1 MEPIDKRDEQNA
13 VLMSDSRDRLP
24 PHDLNEKPIFA
35 PGDVI
40 SERYRVIRFIAR
52 GGMGEVY
59 EVEDWELQSRIA
71 LKTIAPER
79 ASSPKQVARFRQE
92 IQLARKVSHPNVC
105 RVFDLG
111 RHKMSAS
118 SSSGAN
124 APRSGDSG
132 SVHDVLFLTME
143 LLPGE
148 TLSSYLEKHGPM
160 TTEQALPIVR
170 QLVSALAAAHHM
182 GIVHRDFKPGNVM
195 LEETP
200 NGMVAKVT
208 DFGLATN
215 PESDETISRS
225 ITQVLGTPEYMAPEQ
240 LRGQCSNRT
249 DIFALG
255 LTVFQMLTGALP
267 ISADTASKV
276 LKTSETGKRGGYRW
290 RGAIS
295 KSLATNPAERFAS
308 VEEFWYAL
316 SGERVPGQFGWK
328 AIAASTRRFWIIYA
342 AAACLAIGGIAAVL
356 TGVVPNPF
364 RRLPQQ
370 KHIAVLPFENIGND
384 ASNQAFAEGMAESL
398 TSKLSQLERYQ
409 KSFWVVPSSD
419 TRNIKSLDEAYRN
432 LNVTLAVTGSI
443 EHTADGVNLTAD
455 LVDPQNHRQLASRSI
470 HVNSANLEEMQ
481 QRVWEAVAD
490 MLDLQ
495 VSRKIKDE
503 LAAGGTN
510 QPHAFE
516 LYERG
521 VGYLKV
527 SDLGDT
533 DRAIGLFDQAIV
545 DDPQYAQAYAGLGD
559 AYATKYFLTKDPQ
572 WIALATQ
579 NAARAVQLNDRLIPV
594 RTTLARVYQETGQLD
609 KALAEYQLV
618 REQDPS
624 VMEAVNQIGEIYQA
638 QGKYPQAENAFKDA
652 IARWPTYWQGYVNLG
667 ALYYQQGQFAKAV
680 EQFRL
685 VIDLAPDEAV
695 GYYNLGGAYIALGR
709 NQDAI
714 TVLKKGLGITPD
726 ASAWTNL
733 GAAYMYVGKWED
745 AAEAMKKATEMVPN
759 DHVLWRNLGD
769 SYDQIPSRR
778 ADARQAYAKAL
789 ETATAELKVNPK
801 NPVVLS
807 GIALYQAHLGDSKQ
821 AEEFINR
828 ALQIAPKDSDT
839 LFTSALVYELIGNRD
854 QALKAVQAAVKAGYS
869 LDEVEKEP
877 ELRGLQSDPR
887 YRQWVQEE
895 KKAEVNPG
903 VTKTS

>member
-40 SERYRVIRFIAR
+40 SDRYRVIRFIAR

-79 ASSPKQVARFRQE
+79 ASSAKQVNRFRQE

-111 RHKMSAS
+111 RHKISGSAP
-118 SSSGAN
+118 SGAN

-148 TLSSYLEKHGPM
+148 TLSAYLEKHGPM

-195 LEETP
+195 LAETS
-200 NGMVAKVT
+200 NGLVAKVT

-276 LKTSETGKRGGYRW
+276 LKTSNTGKRGGYRW
-290 RGAIS
+290 RGAIT

-316 SGERVPGQFGWK
+316 SGERVTGQFGWQ

-342 AAACLAIGGIAAVL
+342 AAACLVIGGIAAVL

-443 EHTADGVNLTAD
+443 EHTPDGVNLTAD

-470 HVNSANLEEMQ
+470 HVSSANLEEMQ

-521 VGYLKV
+521 VGYLKFG
-527 SDLGDT
+527 DLDGANH
-533 DRAIGLFDQAIV
+533 AIGLFNQAIV
-545 DDPQYAQAYAGLGD
+545 DDPQYAQAFAGLGD
-559 AYATKYFLTKDPQ
+559 AYASKYFWTKDPQ
-572 WIALATQ
+572 WIAAATQ

-594 RTTLARVYQETGQLD
+594 RMTLAHVYQATGQLD
-609 KALAEYQLV
+609 KAVAEYQQVL
-618 REQDPS
+618 EQDPS
-624 VMEAVNQIGEIYQA
+624 VIEAEHGMGQAYQA
-638 QGKYPQAENAFKDA
+638 QGKYPQAEKAFQDV
-652 IARWPTYWQGYVNLG
+652 IARRPTYAEVHLDLG
-667 ALYYQQGQFAKAV
+667 ALYYRRGQFDRAV
-680 EQFRL
+680 EQFRSA
-685 VIDLAPDEAV
+685 IDLAPDEPV
-695 GYYNLGGAYIALGR
+695 GYLNLGGTYLALGR
-709 NQDAI
+709 YPEAI
-714 TVLKKGLGITPD
+714 EVLKKGLAIQSNAD
-726 ASAWTNL
+726 SWTNL
-733 GAAYMYVGKWED
+733 GAAYMYVGQWD
-745 AAEAMKKATEMVPN
+745 NAAEAMKKATELSPN

-769 SYDQIPSRR
+769 SYDQIPARR

-789 ETATAELKVNPK
+789 GTATASLKVNPK
-801 NPVVLS
+801 DPAVLS
-807 GIALYQAHLGDSKQ
+807 GIALYQAHLGNSQQ
-821 AEEFINR
+821 AQEFISR
-828 ALQIAPKDSDT
+828 ALEVAPKDSDT
-839 LFTSALVYELIGNRD
+839 LFTSALVYELIGQRD

-887 YRQWVQEE
+887 YRQWVQEQ
-895 KKAEVNPG
+895 KKAAVNPG
-903 VTKTS
+903 VNKTS